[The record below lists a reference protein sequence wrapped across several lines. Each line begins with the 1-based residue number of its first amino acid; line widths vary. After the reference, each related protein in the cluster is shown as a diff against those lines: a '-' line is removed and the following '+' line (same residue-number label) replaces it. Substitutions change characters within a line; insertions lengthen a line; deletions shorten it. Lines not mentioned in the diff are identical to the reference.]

1 MSKTVKILIIVGI
14 LAVIVFWAVGIYNNM
29 VKLDEETQQAWAQ
42 VENVYQRRA
51 DLIPNLVKTV
61 QGAAEYEKGTLEGSK
76 H

>member
-42 VENVYQRRA
+42 V
-51 DLIPNLVKTV
+51 
-61 QGAAEYEKGTLEGSK
+61 
-76 H
+76 